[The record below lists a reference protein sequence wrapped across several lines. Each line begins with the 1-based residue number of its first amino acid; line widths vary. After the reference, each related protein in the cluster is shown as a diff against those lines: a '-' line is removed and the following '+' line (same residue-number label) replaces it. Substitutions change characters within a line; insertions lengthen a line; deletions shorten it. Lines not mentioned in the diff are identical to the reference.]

1 VNRKTLF
8 LPRFQLYSA
17 AQKMFIKASVFLNIR
32 AELPYPS
39 GSISPER
46 FSGQKILKNQLS
58 PCCGALGFET

>member
-1 VNRKTLF
+1 LNRKAVF
-8 LPRFQLYSA
+8 LPLFRRLSAFQKVFT
-17 AQKMFIKASVFLNIR
+17 QTSVFLNIR

-46 FSGQKILKNQLS
+46 LSGQKILKNQLS